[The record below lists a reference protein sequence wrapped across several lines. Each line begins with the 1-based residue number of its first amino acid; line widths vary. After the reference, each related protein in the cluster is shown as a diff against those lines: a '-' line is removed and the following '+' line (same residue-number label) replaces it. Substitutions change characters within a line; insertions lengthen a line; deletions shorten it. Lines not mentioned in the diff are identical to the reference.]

1 MFVYLLIMNIFLRLR
16 MTIVFIFII
25 IELVA
30 REPYSI
36 IVQLI
41 CSEIV
46 LPVSLL
52 HLDKFQTASHT
63 HN

>member
-1 MFVYLLIMNIFLRLR
+1 MFVYLLIMNIWLEPR

-25 IELVA
+25 IELVVRA
-30 REPYSI
+30 PYSI

-41 CSEIV
+41 CLEIV
-46 LPVSLL
+46 LLTSLL
-52 HLDKFQTASHT
+52 HYDKFLAASHI